1 MLMFLDDERAP
12 FGTRNVGLSPR
23 TNFLLKNTPQPVV
36 NLVRG
41 GKGRFWPGK
50 ALMQRKA
57 VVHDSS
63 KEQRMRVDTVP
74 LPEIR
79 DKEVVRF
86 DRVLLYFLC
95 IIFLVQHRNRLPIK
109 MKVGK

>member
-1 MLMFLDDERAP
+1 
-12 FGTRNVGLSPR
+12 
-23 TNFLLKNTPQPVV
+23 
-36 NLVRG
+36 
-41 GKGRFWPGK
+41 
-50 ALMQRKA
+50 
-57 VVHDSS
+57 
-63 KEQRMRVDTVP
+63 MRVDTVP